1 MTSCE
6 EYSHLRTYLVTDPVL
21 CGARGVL
28 SVVETAVAGGV
39 TTVQIR
45 DKTAGGRELFEL
57 VCKAAELTG
66 GKATLLVNDRVDVYS
81 AAKAVG
87 AAVDGVHLGQEDLPV
102 AAVRKVIGPDA
113 VIGLSADTHAHLDE
127 VHELPPGT
135 VDYLGVGAIRE
146 TSTKADHPAPLGYSG
161 FAQVASATT
170 LPCVAIGGVQARDT
184 LPLREAGAAGVAS
197 VSAICAADDPRRAA
211 REFAQAWDAAET
223 PGGK

>member
-6 EYSHLRTYLVTDPVL
+6 AYSYLRTYLVTDPVL

-28 SVVETAVAGGV
+28 AVIESAVAGGV

-57 VCKAAELTG
+57 VCKAAELTD
-66 GKATLLVNDRVDVYS
+66 GKAALLVNDRVDVYS
-81 AAKAVG
+81 AAKAAG

-113 VIGLSADTHAHLDE
+113 VIGLSADKQAHLDE

-161 FAQVASATT
+161 FAQVAAATT

-184 LPLREAGAAGVAS
+184 LPLREAGAAGVAT

-211 REFAQAWDAAET
+211 REFASAWESAL
-223 PGGK
+223 KLSR

>member
-1 MTSCE
+1 MTSFNDSG
-6 EYSHLRTYLVTDPVL
+6 YLRTYLVTDPVL

-28 SVVETAVAGGV
+28 AVIESAVAGGV

-66 GKATLLVNDRVDVYS
+66 GEAKLLVNDRVDVYS
-81 AAKAVG
+81 AAKAAG

-102 AAVRKVIGPDA
+102 AAVRQAIGPDA
-113 VIGLSADTHAHLDE
+113 VIGLSADKQAHLDE

-135 VDYLGVGAIRE
+135 VDYLGVGAIRD

-161 FAQVASATT
+161 FAQVVAATT
-170 LPCVAIGGVQARDT
+170 FPCVAIGGVQARDT
-184 LPLREAGAAGVAS
+184 LALREAGAAGLAS

-211 REFAQAWDAAET
+211 RDFAQAWDATEASV
-223 PGGK
+223 GK

>member
-1 MTSCE
+1 MTSRVDPG
-6 EYSHLRTYLVTDPVL
+6 YLRTYLVTDPVL

-28 SVVETAVAGGV
+28 SVIESAVAGGA

-57 VCKAAELTG
+57 VCRAAELTG

-102 AAVRKVIGPDA
+102 AAVRKAIGPDA

-127 VHELPPGT
+127 VHALGPGT

-146 TSTKADHPAPLGYSG
+146 TSTKADHPAPLGYVG
-161 FAQVASATT
+161 FAQVAAATT

-184 LPLREAGAAGVAS
+184 LALREAGAAGVAT
-197 VSAICAADDPRRAA
+197 VSAICAADDPRHAA
-211 REFAQAWDAAET
+211 REFASAWESAL
-223 PGGK
+223 KISR

>member
-1 MTSCE
+1 MSSRAGLG
-6 EYSHLRTYLVTDPVL
+6 YLRTYLVTDPVL

-28 SVVETAVAGGV
+28 AVIESAIVGGV

-45 DKTAGGRELFEL
+45 DKSAGGRELFEL
-57 VCKAAELTG
+57 VCRAAELTD
-66 GKATLLVNDRVDVYS
+66 GKAKLLVNDRVDVYC
-81 AAKAVG
+81 AAKEVG

-102 AAVRKVIGPDA
+102 AAVRKAIGPDA
-113 VIGLSADTHAHLDE
+113 VIGLSADKQDHLDE

-161 FAQVASATT
+161 FAQVAAATT
-170 LPCVAIGGVQARDT
+170 LPCVAIGGVQVDDT
-184 LPLREAGAAGVAS
+184 FALREAGASGVAT

-211 REFAQAWDAAET
+211 REFAKAWNAAEAT
-223 PGGK
+223 LQ

>member
-1 MTSCE
+1 MTSRVDPG
-6 EYSHLRTYLVTDPVL
+6 YLRTYLVTDPVL

-28 SVVETAVAGGV
+28 SVIESAVAGGA

-57 VCKAAELTG
+57 VCRAAELTD

-102 AAVRKVIGPDA
+102 AAVRKAIGPDA

-127 VHELPPGT
+127 VHALGPGT

-146 TSTKADHPAPLGYSG
+146 TSTKADHPAPLGYVG
-161 FAQVASATT
+161 FAQVAAATT

-184 LPLREAGAAGVAS
+184 LALREAGAAGVAT

-211 REFAQAWDAAET
+211 REFAQAWDAAEA
-223 PGGK
+223 PSGK

>member
-1 MTSCE
+1 MTSRDDAG
-6 EYSHLRTYLVTDPVL
+6 YLRTYLVTDPVL

-28 SVVETAVAGGV
+28 SVIESAVAGGV
-39 TTVQIR
+39 TTVQVR

-57 VCKAAELTG
+57 VCRAAELTG

-87 AAVDGVHLGQEDLPV
+87 AAVDGVHLGKEDLPV
-102 AAVRKVIGPDA
+102 AAVRQVIGPDA
-113 VIGLSADTHAHLDE
+113 VIGLSADKQAHLDE
-127 VHELPPGT
+127 AHALGPGT

-146 TSTKADHPAPLGYSG
+146 TITKADHPAPLGYSG
-161 FAQVASATT
+161 FAQVAAATT

-184 LPLREAGAAGVAS
+184 LPLCEAGAAGVAT

-211 REFAQAWDAAET
+211 REFAQAWDAAEA
-223 PGGK
+223 PSGK

>member
-6 EYSHLRTYLVTDPVL
+6 TYSYLRTYLVTDPVL

-28 SVVETAVAGGV
+28 AVIESAVAGGV

-57 VCKAAELTG
+57 VCKAAELTD
-66 GKATLLVNDRVDVYS
+66 GKAKLLVNDRVDVFS

-102 AAVRKVIGPDA
+102 AAVREAIGPGA
-113 VIGLSADTHAHLDE
+113 VIGLSADKQAHLDE

-161 FAQVASATT
+161 FAAIAAATT

-184 LPLREAGAAGVAS
+184 LALREAGAAGLAS

-211 REFAQAWDAAET
+211 RDFAQAWDATEASV
-223 PGGK
+223 GK